1 MDENAEQKKPNPEVR
16 VAGSV
21 DARFKSRQNHL
32 LLLEVWIVSSYLSG
46 GMEASG
52 VLVRLCFLGY
62 TGVFSCENVSS
73 CQLMVCMY
81 IC

>member
-1 MDENAEQKKPNPEVR
+1 MKTLSKRSQTQKYAWR
-16 VAGSV
+16 VPWTPDSKA
-21 DARFKSRQNHL
+21 DKTICCW
-32 LLLEVWIVSSYLSG
+32 LEVWIVSSYLSG